1 MQYFKLTKKGIRW
14 DVKKGQVHT
23 DDVEM
28 SSFGVSF
35 TVKYGCDAYGKPV
48 FGRTCAFPS
57 LRTIPNNTHGTL
69 KAVYEGDDAPMPMEN
84 GNICNEKALSF
95 SYDGILTA
103 VTKTKSLRITR
114 SFYPAYEKKAGIER
128 ITVENIS
135 DAAVE
140 FSLSLGNDKKLG
152 EVKGCKGIYHIRVL
166 HNAFAKLIRPKEKY
180 TFGIYY
186 CAEIVG
192 RELPFVEQDREYRLR
207 RNRVK
212 KLMYS
217 VRIESGN
224 EKLDRM
230 FAFAA
235 LRAGDSIFHT
245 LTGDYHSPGGGPYYA
260 ATWCN
265 DQVEYVGPWA
275 AVTGDETQINAAV
288 NAYVGYTNF
297 MSDSY
302 TRIPCSI
309 ISEGLDIWE
318 GAKDRGDAAMY
329 MYGAS
334 LFLLSVGKCR
344 DMDKIWKGVKWCA
357 EYCRRNT
364 TSEGVIRSDT
374 DELENRIPTDGYAN
388 LSTSCL
394 CLGGLKAASAYASRN
409 GESDYAA
416 ELTKRASELEKSIER
431 YYGAELHGFSTY
443 RYSKGFDTLRSW
455 ICLPLVMGISNR
467 TKGTVDAL
475 MSDFLWN
482 GSGTL
487 SCELGNEN
495 SCGAT
500 WDRSTLY
507 TFRGVMIAGETDRIW
522 DKFLSYV
529 DSRLLGERVPYAV
542 EAYPENN
549 MRHLSGESALF
560 CRAVLEGLLGMHF
573 DENGD
578 VAFAPHLPS
587 GMRSIKISGLKI
599 CGKEICAD
607 FTADAN

>member
-1 MQYFKLTKKGIRW
+1 MQYFKLTKKGISW
-14 DVKKGQVHT
+14 NVKKGQEHT
-23 DDVEM
+23 DDIEM

-35 TVKYGCDAYGKPV
+35 TVKYGCNADGSMV
-48 FGRTCAFPS
+48 LSRTCAFPS

-69 KAVYEGDDAPMPMEN
+69 RAVYDGDAIPLPMIGGRICEEKAVRF
-84 GNICNEKALSF
+84 SF
-95 SYDGILTA
+95 DGILTS
-103 VTKTKSLRITR
+103 VSKSEGVRITR
-114 SFYPAYEKKAGIER
+114 SFYPAHEALAGVER
-128 ITVENIS
+128 VTVENIS
-135 DAAVE
+135 DSALDLTVSKGQNE
-140 FSLSLGNDKKLG
+140 KIN

-166 HNAFAKLIRPKEKY
+166 HDAVPTVLPAGEKY
-180 TFGIYY
+180 TYGIYY
-186 CAEIVG
+186 CAGIAN
-192 RELPFVEQDREYRLR
+192 RPIPAVEADTEYRRR
-207 RNRVK
+207 RNRVN

-224 EKLDRM
+224 DELDRM

-265 DQVEYVGPWA
+265 DQVEYAGPWH

-344 DMDKIWKGVKWCA
+344 EMERIWNGVKWCA

-364 TSEGVIRSDT
+364 TPDGVIRSDT
-374 DELENRIPTDGYAN
+374 DELETRIPTDGYAN

-394 CLGGLKAASAYASRN
+394 CLGGLKAAAAYARRI
-409 GESDYAA
+409 GETDYAN
-416 ELTKRASELEKSIER
+416 ELICRAGDLENAIEA
-431 YYGAELHGFSTY
+431 YYGAELHGYKTY

-455 ICLPLVMGISNR
+455 ICLPLVMGIPRRRN
-467 TKGTVDAL
+467 GTADAL
-475 MSDFLWN
+475 MSDYLWN
-482 GSGTL
+482 GNGTL
-487 SCELGNEN
+487 SCELGAEN
-495 SCGAT
+495 QCGAT

-507 TFRGVMIAGETDRIW
+507 TFKGMMIAGKTDRVW
-522 DKFLSYV
+522 DKFLDYIH
-529 DSRLLGERVPYAV
+529 SRLLCDRVPYAV

-560 CRAVLEGLLGMHF
+560 CRAVVEGLLGMHF
-573 DENGD
+573 DENGE
-578 VAFAPHLPS
+578 VAFDPHLPTC
-587 GMRSIKISGLKI
+587 MDSIKISGLKI
-599 CGKEICAD
+599 CGKEICAE
-607 FTADAN
+607 FKSVTK